1 MRRHYRPS
9 SGSDR
14 RTNPGAWGA
23 APPSAELSA
32 RCREVTEQPVRMLS
46 ARVSVDGDAGVRFL
60 SLRAPACQEADL
72 LSAGL
77 LVDPQ
82 SKVLICEFD
91 DAVGAASGPSGRRRT
106 GSTREGRA
114 HGPEELR
121 GVKGRRGG
129 GDAAPPARRSL
140 GRSGSPAARRT
151 VRSPIPKGPSA
162 IVGVTSTTDRS
173 ANEGLTDQPFA
184 SWCSQRSVRA
194 TAATFSSA
202 EPQFKTVGEREGP
215 RDPHAALCSGRQNR
229 EIERQT
235 PDLQRKRSRLLRSSV
250 FGEFSSPQI
259 PSLGGVVL
267 VSLFQRR
274 RRLEPVHRQGSARG
288 PRKLSR
294 LGFGRKSS

>member
-9 SGSDR
+9 SGSER

-46 ARVSVDGDAGVRFL
+46 AF
-60 SLRAPACQEADL
+60 P
-72 LSAGL
+72 
-77 LVDPQ
+77 
-82 SKVLICEFD
+82 
-91 DAVGAASGPSGRRRT
+91 
-106 GSTREGRA
+106 
-114 HGPEELR
+114 
-121 GVKGRRGG
+121 
-129 GDAAPPARRSL
+129 
-140 GRSGSPAARRT
+140 
-151 VRSPIPKGPSA
+151 
-162 IVGVTSTTDRS
+162 
-173 ANEGLTDQPFA
+173 
-184 SWCSQRSVRA
+184 SWCSQRAVRA
-194 TAATFSSA
+194 TAATFSTA

-259 PSLGGVVL
+259 PSLGGAVL